1 MALTQKEIEDLI
13 NSMMATDAD
22 QQEPQVAKPRLRVYD
37 FKRPDKFSKDHL
49 RGIQLL
55 FDNFCRFLTSYFSGF
70 FRVTVHSHVESVDQ
84 ITYEEFASNLPNPC
98 VVAVVQ
104 WGSLPSNML
113 ISFSPQIAI
122 PMVDRL
128 CGGTGDSVSLSRVLT
143 DIETAVLTRV
153 AETMTDMLSVT
164 LREFKVEE
172 HNLKVNSIELNPL
185 FIQQA
190 MAPNDVVL
198 SVILKMKFGAHSG
211 NIEFCLPYVL
221 LEPILPALS
230 AHRWFSQRDE
240 EAKPPRTEDAI
251 DTISHIEVPIS
262 CILGE
267 CTLTMN
273 DILSLKP
280 GDVIELN
287 TRKKDPA
294 TIYILDKP
302 KFKAEVGRIG
312 SRLAA
317 RITSRADEA

>member
-1 MALTQKEIEDLI
+1 LALTQKEIEDLI

>member
-1 MALTQKEIEDLI
+1 
-13 NSMMATDAD
+13 
-22 QQEPQVAKPRLRVYD
+22 
-37 FKRPDKFSKDHL
+37 
-49 RGIQLL
+49 
-55 FDNFCRFLTSYFSGF
+55 
-70 FRVTVHSHVESVDQ
+70 
-84 ITYEEFASNLPNPC
+84 
-98 VVAVVQ
+98 
-104 WGSLPSNML
+104 
-113 ISFSPQIAI
+113 
-122 PMVDRL
+122 MVDRL

>member
-198 SVILKMKFGAHSG
+198 SVMLKMKFGAHSG

>member
-1 MALTQKEIEDLI
+1 LALTQKEIEDLI

-198 SVILKMKFGAHSG
+198 SVILKMKIGAHSG